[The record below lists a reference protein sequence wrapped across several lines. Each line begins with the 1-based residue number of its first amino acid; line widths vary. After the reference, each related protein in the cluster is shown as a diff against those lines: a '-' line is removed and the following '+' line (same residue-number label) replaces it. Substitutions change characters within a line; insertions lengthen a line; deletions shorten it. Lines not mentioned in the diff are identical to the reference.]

1 MLVNLNDVLKIGRE
15 RGIGVGAVNTPN
27 LETLCAVI
35 KVAEELDIPVIVS
48 HAQIHEFIN
57 TIDVIG
63 PIMLDLASKAKVPVC
78 VHLDH
83 GETVEFCKKAIDL
96 GFTSVMID
104 ASTMAYED
112 NIRTTK
118 EVVEYAHSHG
128 ATVEAE
134 LGQLPNR
141 EDGGE
146 GVQDASSLYTNPE
159 LVPDFVS
166 RTGIDALA
174 IAFGTAHG
182 IYKVKPILNIDIIK
196 QVRAKSDIHLVMHG
210 GSGLS
215 FEDYQ
220 NAIKAGINKINYYT
234 YMNYEGYAACK
245 EIIERNPT
253 GFYHDLTVAA
263 RDAQATKIK
272 EILKVFSNK

>member
-15 RGIGVGAVNTPN
+15 RGIAVGAINTPN
-27 LETLCAVI
+27 LETLSAAI
-35 KVAEELDIPVIVS
+35 QVAEELNIPIIVS
-48 HAQIHEFIN
+48 HAQMHEFIN

-63 PIMLDLASKAKVPVC
+63 PIMRVLASKAKVPVG
-78 VHLDH
+78 VQLDH

-104 ASTMAYED
+104 ASTMEYED
-112 NIRTTK
+112 NIKTTR
-118 EVVEYAHSHG
+118 EVVEYAHAHG

-141 EDGGE
+141 EDGGSAS
-146 GVQDASSLYTNPE
+146 QDPTTLYTNPE

-166 RTGIDALA
+166 RTGVDALA

-196 QVRAKSDIHLVMHG
+196 QVRAKSDINLVMHG
-210 GSGLS
+210 GSGLTH
-215 FEDYQ
+215 EDYQ

-234 YMNYEGYAACK
+234 YMNYEGYRACK
-245 EIIERNPT
+245 EIIDKQPT
-253 GFYHDLTVAA
+253 GFYHDLTVAS
-263 RDAQATKIK
+263 RTYQANKLR

>member
-1 MLVNLNDVLKIGRE
+1 MLANLNEVLKIGRE
-15 RGIGVGAVNTPN
+15 RNIAIGAINTPN
-27 LETLCAVI
+27 LETLSAVI
-35 KVAEELDIPVIVS
+35 SVAEELDIPVIVS

-63 PIMLDLASKAKVPVC
+63 PIMLELAKRAKVPVC

-83 GETVEFCKKAIDL
+83 GESYDFCKKAIDL

-104 ASTMAYED
+104 ASTLPYEE
-112 NIRTTK
+112 NIVVTK
-118 EVVEYAHSHG
+118 KVVDYAHDHG
-128 ATVEAE
+128 VTVEAE

-146 GVQDASSLYTNPE
+146 STVDQTSLYTNPK
-159 LVPDFVS
+159 LVPDFVA
-166 RTGIDALA
+166 RTGVDALA

-182 IYKVKPILNIDIIK
+182 IYKVKPILNIDIIR
-196 QVRAKSDIHLVMHG
+196 QVREVSDINLVMHG
-210 GSGLS
+210 GSGLTN
-215 FEDYQ
+215 EDYQ
-220 NAIKAGINKINYYT
+220 NAIQAGINKINYYT

-245 EIIERNPT
+245 EIIEKQPA

-263 RDAQATKIK
+263 RKAQENKIR
-272 EILKVFSNK
+272 EILNVFIGK

>member
-15 RGIGVGAVNTPN
+15 RGIAVGAINTPN
-27 LETLCAVI
+27 LETLSAAI
-35 KVAEELDIPVIVS
+35 QVAEELNIPIIVS

-63 PIMLDLASKAKVPVC
+63 PIMLFLASKAKVPVC

-104 ASTMAYED
+104 ASTMEYED
-112 NIRTTK
+112 NIKTTR
-118 EVVEYAHSHG
+118 EVVEYAHAHG

-141 EDGGE
+141 EDGGSAS
-146 GVQDASSLYTNPE
+146 QDPTTLYTNPE

-166 RTGIDALA
+166 RTGVDALA
-174 IAFGTAHG
+174 IAFGVLISKYVFTSFSNSFCIVSSNFFSSLVSYTG
-182 IYKVKPILNIDIIK
+182 RGPFFTSFVLNSIIRDK
-196 QVRAKSDIHLVMHG
+196 ICLNVI
-210 GSGLS
+210 
-215 FEDYQ
+215 
-220 NAIKAGINKINYYT
+220 NAILSPL
-234 YMNYEGYAACK
+234 
-245 EIIERNPT
+245 IIASFIIDEKSRSPSFVFLIST
-253 GFYHDLTVAA
+253 AIL
-263 RDAQATKIK
+263 IK
-272 EILKVFSNK
+272 F